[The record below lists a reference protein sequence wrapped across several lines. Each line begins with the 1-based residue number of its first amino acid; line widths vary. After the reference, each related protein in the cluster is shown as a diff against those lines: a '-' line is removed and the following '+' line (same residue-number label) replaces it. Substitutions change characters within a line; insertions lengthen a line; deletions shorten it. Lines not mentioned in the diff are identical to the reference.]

1 MRFTIYISPNGND
14 LKDGFV
20 LYDDFNEKI
29 GIYSS
34 TSDFFSQVEKI
45 KDDVSISFLTLNNEK
60 YLNVKQSKFVS
71 DIFNVLKL
79 AHKDI
84 LLLSFPSS
92 LEVLSHK
99 LCNNLKI
106 QKLLLPE
113 NLQVIGSECFSGC
126 QIEKIDFPKTLIT
139 IREYA
144 FSGNKLLKEVNLEKC
159 SNFKTI
165 GNYAFSGCTSLEYIN
180 LLGNF
185 NVSIGKFAFM
195 DCKIKT
201 CFLPEGV
208 ILDTACINLSIVK
221 SLRLPET
228 IDKSIS
234 FASIDSVINTYPAS
248 SNIKIIDFGTFDS
261 GKQDFTYCHINQ
273 QIPKN
278 YVYDVAPNFIKLKI
292 RNVKSDFLINSNSF
306 LLFDFELAEKRWA
319 TKYLNSIDGNM
330 VSRKVIKS
338 LVKDI
343 SISTFRKMNF
353 SIDCSFDNKDFMITI
368 LDCMF
373 VSNFLRLLKKE
384 KISFKAARFG
394 DAFVFITKK
403 EDAYSCFV
411 NALEY
416 EKITFFEKKKLFKQI
431 PIMDSSLEDYLEKIL
446 SREYVLDE
454 KFEKIK
460 SYNPQNLIK
469 YESSEY
475 IVEYVDKIDKLNEEI
490 SDENIISK
498 NLYDLTD
505 TVKIA
510 YSYFNDDFSKNK
522 SLKHKLTDLMPEV
535 LTLIESY
542 INFSNLPGSMK
553 EVEMTKKALTFLIT
567 NMISSINFEIE
578 NEKMWRQLNIEAQA
592 QALGSVLTS
601 DTFKKDFCNTR
612 YDLSFVDNL
621 KDSGFKITDRNDKC
635 IIFKNTSPT
644 NYLLY
649 LNLDEEIS
657 IDLVIDNVFVTQSNK
672 VFFANNYPE
681 IFENSKKI
689 LKTVMSY
696 RI

>member
-1 MRFTIYISPNGND
+1 MRFTIYISPDGSD
-14 LKDGFV
+14 LKDGFM

-29 GIYSS
+29 GVYSS
-34 TSDFFSQVEKI
+34 TNDFFSQLEKI
-45 KDDVSISFLTLNNEK
+45 KDDVSISFLVLNNEK
-60 YLNVKQSKFVS
+60 YLNEKQSKFVIN
-71 DIFNVLKL
+71 IFNILKF
-79 AHKDI
+79 AHKNI
-84 LLLSFPSS
+84 IFLSFPSS

-106 QKLLLPE
+106 KKLLLPE

-126 QIEKIDFPKTLIT
+126 QIEEIDFPKTLVT
-139 IREYA
+139 IRELA
-144 FSGNKLLKEVNLEKC
+144 FLGNKALKKLNLEKC
-159 SNFKTI
+159 TNFKTI
-165 GNYAFSGCTSLEYIN
+165 GDYAFSGCTSLEYVN

-185 NVSIGKFAFM
+185 NVFIGKFAFM

-201 CFLPEGV
+201 CFLPEGTCF
-208 ILDTACINLSIVK
+208 DTACIDFSFINK
-221 SLRLPET
+221 LRLPET

-234 FASIDSVINTYPAS
+234 FASIDSVVNTFP
-248 SNIKIIDFGTFDS
+248 KTTDVKFIDFGSFKEE
-261 GKQDFTYCHINQ
+261 KQDFQCCHINK

-278 YVYDVAPNFIKLKI
+278 FLYDYRPNFINLKI
-292 RNVKSDFLINSNSF
+292 RNVESTFLTNANSF
-306 LLFDFELAEKRWA
+306 LLFDFELIEANGYVKH
-319 TKYLNSIDGNM
+319 LNIINGDLA
-330 VSRKVIKS
+330 SRKIIENLIKS
-338 LVKDI
+338 I
-343 SISTFRKMNF
+343 SLSVFRKMNF
-353 SIDCSFDNKDFMITI
+353 MIDCNFDNKDFSISI
-368 LDCMF
+368 LDIDFIC
-373 VSNFLRLLKKE
+373 NYLKYLKKE
-384 KISFKAARFG
+384 KITYKAMRFG
-394 DAFVFITKK
+394 DAFVLITKS
-403 EDAYSCFV
+403 EDAYSLFV
-411 NALEY
+411 EALKY
-416 EKITFFEKKKLFKQI
+416 AKINFFEKKKLFKEI
-431 PIMDSSLEDYLEKIL
+431 PVSDDSIENYLEKL
-446 SREYVLDE
+446 FSKEYAIDE
-454 KFEKIK
+454 KFEKIE

-505 TVKIA
+505 TVKLA

-612 YDLSFVDNL
+612 YDLSFVDDL
-621 KDSGFKITDRNDKC
+621 EKSGFKITDRNDKC

-657 IDLVIDNVFVTQSNK
+657 IDLVIDNVFITQSNK
-672 VFFANNYPE
+672 SFFVNNYPE

-696 RI
+696 KV

>member
-1 MRFTIYISPNGND
+1 MRFTIYISPDGND
-14 LKDGFV
+14 LKDGFL

-29 GIYSS
+29 GVYSS
-34 TSDFFSQVEKI
+34 TNDFFGQLEKI
-45 KDDVSISFLTLNNEK
+45 KDDVSISFLALNNEK
-60 YLNVKQSKFVS
+60 CLNEKQSKFVTN
-71 DIFNVLKL
+71 IFNVLKL

-84 LLLSFPSS
+84 IFLSFPSS

-99 LCNNLKI
+99 LCNNLNVK
-106 QKLLLPE
+106 KLLLPE

-126 QIEKIDFPKTLIT
+126 QIEEIDFPKTLVT
-139 IREYA
+139 IRELAFLGNKALKKLDLEKCTNFKEIGDYA
-144 FSGNKLLKEVNLEKC
+144 FSSC
-159 SNFKTI
+159 SN
-165 GNYAFSGCTSLEYIN
+165 LEYIN

-185 NVSIGKFAFM
+185 KVFIGKFAFM

-201 CFLPEGV
+201 CFLPEGTCF
-208 ILDTACINLSIVK
+208 DTACIDFSFIK
-221 SLRLPET
+221 KLRLPET

-234 FASIDSVINTYPAS
+234 FASIDSVINTLPKTFD
-248 SNIKIIDFGTFDS
+248 IRLIDFGNFKN
-261 GKQDFTYCHINQ
+261 GKQDFEYCNINK

-278 YVYDVAPNFIKLKI
+278 YVKDYNSYFIEFKI
-292 RNVKSDFLINSNSF
+292 KNAKSPFLINTDNF
-306 LLFDFELAEKRWA
+306 LIFDYEFIEKEWC
-319 TKYLNSIDGNM
+319 TKHLNSIKGNL
-330 VSRKVIKS
+330 VSRKVIKDF
-338 LVKDI
+338 VKDI
-343 SISTFRKMNF
+343 SLSSFCKMNF
-353 SIDCSFDNKDFMITI
+353 IIDCNFDNKDFSITI
-368 LDCMF
+368 LDIDF
-373 VSNFLRLLKKE
+373 VCNYLKNLKKE
-384 KISFKAARFG
+384 KITYKAMRFG
-394 DAFVFITKK
+394 DIFVFITKS
-403 EDAYSCFV
+403 EDTYSLFID
-411 NALEY
+411 ALRH
-416 EKITFFEKKKLFKQI
+416 EKINFFEKKKLFKEI
-431 PIMDSSLEDYLEKIL
+431 PVSDDNIENYLKKLL
-446 SREYVLDE
+446 SKEYVIDE
-454 KFEKIK
+454 KFEKIE

-505 TVKIA
+505 TVKLA

-553 EVEMTKKALTFLIT
+553 EAEMTKKALTFLIA
-567 NMISSINFEIE
+567 NMINSINFEIE

-612 YDLSFVDNL
+612 YDLSFIDDL
-621 KDSGFKITDRNDKC
+621 EESGFKITDRNDKC

-657 IDLVIDNVFVTQSNK
+657 IDLVIDNVFITQSNK
-672 VFFANNYPE
+672 SFFANNYPE